1 FNTPYRSPYVAWSF
15 WQSGSVTGQMAV
27 DRLRVHRSF
36 GPVDISLGRFPIN
49 HSVTF
54 LFTPNDFFAPFSA
67 TTLNK
72 QYKPGVDAVRV
83 NVGLG
88 QLSDLEVL
96 GVLGS
101 DPSGAAAWSRSAL
114 TARLETVL
122 LGFHGSI
129 IGGKIAERWILGG
142 TIQGDIKGI
151 GLRAEGNFGMPD
163 KNGDG
168 HIDGPLYGQVAVR
181 VEHSW
186 PWHNVTVGGEYAY
199 FSDGAADP
207 AGYLA
212 RAALFFPDELPY
224 LGRHYAGVNG
234 GIDLIPILNLGVVGL
249 VNAADGSGITTLSL
263 TYNASNEV
271 DLSLGMLAG
280 WGYRPRQAADDSI
293 VWSTKV
299 RGDSSS
305 KVSIATANAAANAS
319 STSASGQPSETQT
332 FASATIGCCSS
343 STRARVAAMS
353 PSCALRTLSSVP
365 CTVPK
370 IVSPARAPSSI
381 GSRNP
386 SASSTPANRW
396 LPSGQSTS
404 SPPDNA
410 AQAAGGTDVS
420 ADPEDGEDGGRRR
433 GLGDAGRGARA
444 GRRRRLERRQ
454 PDGQHDGH
462 GQPQRLDGDARQRA
476 ERHQQPQRHDDADPQ
491 A

>member
-1 FNTPYRSPYVAWSF
+1 MERRLPAAVVALVVLIAARDARAIGSAKGDDASITAVGNAWLLGAYYHSWSLTPPLEPPPDDGITAGVLRLLLDGDLPWKINYEANFYFELSRGPTRLGANTFLTAASFTTPYRTPYLAWSF
-15 WQSGSVTGQMAV
+15 WTDGSVTGQMAV
-27 DRLRVHRSF
+27 DRLRFTKSF
-36 GPVDISLGRFPIN
+36 GPVDISIGRFPIN

-280 WGYRPRQAADDSI
+280 WGYRPRQAADGSI
-293 VWSTKV
+293 VV
-299 RGDSSS
+299 RSEFG
-305 KVSIATANAAANAS
+305 ATPITAFL
-319 STSASGQPSETQT
+319 QT
-332 FASATIGCCSS
+332 TISF
-343 STRARVAAMS
+343 
-353 PSCALRTLSSVP
+353 
-365 CTVPK
+365 
-370 IVSPARAPSSI
+370 
-381 GSRNP
+381 
-386 SASSTPANRW
+386 
-396 LPSGQSTS
+396 
-404 SPPDNA
+404 
-410 AQAAGGTDVS
+410 
-420 ADPEDGEDGGRRR
+420 
-433 GLGDAGRGARA
+433 
-444 GRRRRLERRQ
+444 
-454 PDGQHDGH
+454 
-462 GQPQRLDGDARQRA
+462 
-476 ERHQQPQRHDDADPQ
+476 
-491 A
+491 